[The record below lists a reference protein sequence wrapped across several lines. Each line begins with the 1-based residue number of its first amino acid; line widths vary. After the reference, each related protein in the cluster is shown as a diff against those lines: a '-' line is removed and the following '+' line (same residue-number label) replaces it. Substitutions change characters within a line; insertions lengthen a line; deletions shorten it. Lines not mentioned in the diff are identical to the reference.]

1 MGFPSAEA
9 FVVELLVVA
18 VSPGHAVL
26 VIAVLTAV
34 VSVLLHYEEEL
45 RLKKSVLVP
54 FAHQPLYYPND
65 HLTFPQ

>member
-45 RLKKSVLVP
+45 RLKSL
-54 FAHQPLYYPND
+54 F
-65 HLTFPQ
+65 